1 MPKKFLSKIKPMK
14 KILVI
19 DNYDS
24 FTYNLV
30 HYIEAITQNSCDVKR
45 NNEVEVQDIDSYSHL
60 VFSPGPG
67 LPEEAGK
74 MIEIIKTY
82 NETKKILGVCL
93 GHQAL
98 GVAFGG
104 KLKNLSQVFH
114 GVETKITKT
123 KEDELFK
130 DIPNQ
135 FEVGRYHS
143 WVIEKSSL
151 PDCFDITSLDEDGE
165 IMSISH
171 KTLPIKGVQFHPESI
186 MTSTGMNMM
195 KNFLEL

>member
-1 MPKKFLSKIKPMK
+1 LPKKFLSKIKPMK

>member
-1 MPKKFLSKIKPMK
+1 MK
-14 KILVI
+14 KVLVI

-30 HYIEAITQNSCDVKR
+30 HYIEAITQSSCEVKR
-45 NNEVEVQDIDSYSHL
+45 NNEVEIQEMESFSHL

-74 MIEIIKTY
+74 MIDLIKAY
-82 NETKKILGVCL
+82 AESKKILGVCL

-114 GVETKITKT
+114 GIETTIKKA

-130 DIPNQ
+130 GIPNQ

-143 WVIEKSSL
+143 WVIEKTSL
-151 PDCFDITSLDEDGE
+151 PDCFDVTSSDEDGE

-171 KTLPIKGVQFHPESI
+171 KKLPIKGVQFHPESI
-186 MTSTGMNMM
+186 MTSNGMTIM
-195 KNFLEL
+195 KNFIEL